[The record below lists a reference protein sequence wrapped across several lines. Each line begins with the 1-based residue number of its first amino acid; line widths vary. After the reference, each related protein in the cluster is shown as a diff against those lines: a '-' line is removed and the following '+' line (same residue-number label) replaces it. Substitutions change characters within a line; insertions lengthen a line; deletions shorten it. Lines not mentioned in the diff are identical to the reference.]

1 MYIMKNRSSKKV
13 NNKNIVNL
21 KVKETIDLTSPLI
34 EIDNLKKRMV
44 EEGKTQKGNLQSKEK
59 DIEKSINDKQ
69 NKISKLKDSFDKII
83 QKARKILN
91 YRQIILILSSIR
103 KKISAHKKKPIQS
116 QVNKSLI

>member
-1 MYIMKNRSSKKV
+1 
-13 NNKNIVNL
+13 
-21 KVKETIDLTSPLI
+21 
-34 EIDNLKKRMV
+34 MV

-103 KKISAHKKKPIQS
+103 KKISAHKKKPI
-116 QVNKSLI
+116 